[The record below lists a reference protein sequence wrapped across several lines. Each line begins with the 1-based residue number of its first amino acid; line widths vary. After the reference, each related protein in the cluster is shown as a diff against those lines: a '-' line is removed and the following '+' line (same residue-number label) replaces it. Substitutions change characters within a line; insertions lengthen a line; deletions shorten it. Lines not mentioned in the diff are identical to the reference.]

1 MNVFF
6 ARPLLFLA
14 ASAAGLFLADRAG
27 ADWTAFNDQGPT
39 GNAND
44 TAYTFPALGTA
55 SGALKNIT
63 NGASLSAVLT
73 LTNASAVTSGST
85 MSAPLAGTPAYTN
98 FTPNIDWTGTPYPG
112 VEASSSNLLGYLFSG
127 LDVSKRYRF
136 IGTSV
141 RGGDILAASSGYY
154 YSNRWTRAELVGAAS
169 YTAAHSAGIIT
180 AAQFPADLTGNQAA
194 WQSGVNTTNLAG
206 QPTGDVIVWDNI
218 VPAADGTF
226 SVLVLRYT
234 GHFPGSGASTADAL
248 YAYAFSA
255 IRLDETTPLGPPAIT
270 APMRDQTNGVGLTAT
285 FTVGAAGSG
294 TLTFSWFT
302 NNIFVQTT
310 SSNSFTSGPLVAGSN
325 FLCTV
330 IVSNTL
336 GTATNSAVAW
346 GVVAIPTITLT
357 TPTNNQSFAVPATV
371 ILQANANG
379 GTGGSVTGVGFF
391 STNAGWV
398 ASDLVSPYSN
408 QLTISVTNTYGFFA
422 VATNNLG
429 LTAFSATNIVFVSGN
444 LAPTVSITSP
454 GNNSTFNTTSNI
466 AITATASDTDGSIAN
481 LAVYANGSLLG
492 SSTKS
497 PITVNWSTLVA
508 GTYTLTAVARD
519 NGGINTTSAAVTL
532 SVVVWPTNDNFAN
545 RIPLTGTATF
555 AIGTTV
561 GATKEVGE
569 PVQFG
574 GGDGS
579 HSIWYSWL
587 APGAGVARVTVNST
601 PVWPWPAVSVF
612 TGNTVSS
619 LTLIASGNAAVATWN
634 AVAGT
639 TYQIGVDALYGGI
652 GPMIT
657 QVNMSNYPPAVAIT
671 NLVDGATF
679 SPPASVTIA
688 AQAAAFGSITNVSFY
703 AGTGKIGEDTSSPY
717 SYTASGVSAGIYT
730 LTAVATDDAGQKAT
744 SAPVRIAVLPAGI
757 WVGTNGYTNDFS
769 AQPAATQ
776 WATRNNGGAT
786 ADITTIAGL
795 DAAAKT
801 NLAGLITNQVPSD
814 TGNPPAQNILAVW
827 STAGYLQTSPNS
839 IAYTPLMAT
848 FVNNIGADA
857 TSIRIRYLFTTNA
870 NNIENVYGQRVFYSL
885 TGLSGSWQ
893 LLPALSSQPGG
904 ILDTTVTLIS
914 PWTYGSRLY
923 VLWVDENASSTDMTC
938 QIDNFFFAA
947 IAPMFTCALTTPA
960 NNATLGVPA
969 GIPVTA
975 TVTGTPTNVEF
986 YADSALIGSLASS
999 PYSLLWTNASLG
1011 SHQLAAIARG
1021 AGASVTSAV
1030 VNVTAVANTAPLAS
1044 LTSPTNTSFLLPTNI
1059 TLAASASDADGMV
1072 TNVSFYANSTKLA
1085 EFTASPSTL
1094 VWSNPPAGSY
1104 ALTAVATDNG
1114 GLRSTSAP
1122 VSVLLVAGGPITLV
1136 PTGSVWKYYDS
1147 VTNEMPGW
1155 NTPAY
1160 NDSTWL
1166 AGPAQ
1171 LGYGD
1176 GDEATVH
1183 GFGPDSNNK
1192 YITYY
1197 YRRSF
1202 VVSDASQVTSLLLRL
1217 IRDDGAV
1224 IYLNGVE
1231 AARFNMS
1238 AGTVTY
1244 TTFAAAAVT
1253 GTDESTFFP
1262 TNISPSLLVSGTNLL
1277 AVEMHQDSVTSSDIS
1292 FDLELTGQTNAFVNL
1307 PPSVS
1312 LTSPANGA
1320 SFATT
1325 TNITLAVSASDPN
1338 GVVANVEYFAVSTSL
1353 GLVSGGNPFTLVWS
1367 NLVEGAY
1374 TLTAVATD
1382 NGGLRT
1388 TSAPVNVT
1396 VFVPVYGGLA
1406 FDGASQYVTFGLAT
1420 NLGLGTFTLET
1431 WFKWT
1436 GAGAVSSTGSGG
1448 MSAIPLIAKGCG
1460 ESDGN
1465 TRDMN
1470 YFMGIR
1476 PGDRLLVADLE
1487 EGLGSTGT
1495 LGANHPVAGVT
1506 PITTNVW
1513 HHAAATYDGTNWA
1526 LYLDGALETNL
1537 FVGQPP
1543 RSDSIQHAALAS
1555 ALGSGGTP
1563 GSASSPAGY
1572 FAGTLDEPRIWN
1584 HARSAAQIAGSLNQQ
1599 IASAP
1604 GLVGRWSLDETNGSV
1619 VADSSGS
1626 GVTGTASN
1634 YPVWTAGY
1642 PFPSR
1647 PTVAIINPADLA
1659 TLFTPGEIA
1668 LQATASAP
1676 VGTVAKV
1683 EFFADADK
1691 LGESTASPFGIA
1703 WTNPVPGYYT
1713 LTALATDSSSA
1724 TNSSAPVRVT
1734 VQNSIVQFTAPTN
1747 GARFATIDLIPLAAS
1762 ASDSG
1767 GAITL
1772 VEFFD
1777 GAARL
1782 GEASVRP
1789 FSMTWSNPSV
1799 GAHALTVVAT
1809 AEGGVQNTSA
1819 PVNVA
1824 IFVDLPPVV
1833 TLTAPLNNS
1842 TSVAPANLTLT
1853 ATASDPDGTVAKV
1866 TFFDGGTELGQDA
1879 TAPFALT
1886 WTNVPLGS
1894 HAFTAVAV
1902 DDHGLTATSSVVN
1915 ATVVPNTP
1923 PLVALTSPLD
1933 NQSFVFPTN
1942 LTLAATASD
1951 VDGAVTNVEFYANG
1965 TRFGA
1970 DATSPFS
1977 FIWTNATT
1985 GSNRLVAVA
1994 TDNGGLRGTSAPVNI
2009 TVALPP
2015 LTVSLL
2021 SPAQNRTFATNQPV
2035 PFAATAAGLGSIGVS
2050 FYANGAPLFTD
2061 SSAPYSNNVTLA
2073 ENVYWV
2079 YAVATN
2085 SLGQTGYSAT
2095 NLFTV
2100 LNQPPCIVYFW
2111 GAYTENFD
2119 GMGPSGGSTPV
2130 GWFLGPAPGAQGVVW
2145 LTNVYPNDGSVS
2157 TPTNWNLG
2165 VAGDADRALGS
2176 QAGSTAG
2183 GDLGMDLRIYNGS
2196 SSNITSFSLT
2206 YDGEQWRA
2214 GGASV
2219 AVSEAPQYL
2228 IMYYSTNGVD
2238 FTLMPPSFVFTSRV
2252 DSGTTQL
2259 NGNLAANRTAGLGGI
2274 YTPAEPI
2281 PPATVFYLRWYDT
2294 NNYGQDH
2301 ILGIDNVAFAA
2312 TAFTAAGLTVSLS
2325 SPIEGAVFE
2334 APADITLTALPR
2346 GPAAVTNVDFLTN
2359 DVVAGSVTV
2368 SPFNFTW
2375 TNASAGAYALRAIAS
2390 DNTGASATSSVVNIT
2405 ITPTVTNTLAPTIAS
2420 VNPAPGNLAT
2430 LTSIQVTFSEA
2441 VTNVD
2446 ASDLLVNGVPATGL
2460 SGSGSNYT
2468 FAVSP
2473 PGFGAVSITWAA
2485 GHGIH
2490 DLGRPP
2496 LPFDDTAVGA
2506 TWTYNIVDSTPPTV
2520 VVQNPA
2526 AGASLTNLTQI
2537 QVTFS
2542 ENVLNVDAADLL
2554 VNGAPAIGLVGS
2566 GSNYTF
2572 AFTQP
2577 VGGTVSIAWSS
2588 SHGIADLSG
2597 NAFNATGNGA
2607 IWTYTLQM
2615 PRATL
2620 VATNSLWRYFK
2631 GLSEASS
2638 PSTAWRLL
2646 SFNDTAWPTAPAAFY
2661 YGPDPYTGTYLTDM
2675 SNAYTTVFMRQ
2686 RFNVDA
2692 PASLTNM
2699 VLNLQ
2704 VDDGAIVWINGTEIA
2719 RLRVGTGEIA
2729 YNGLGNN
2736 APEYAAGCAVWSS
2749 FTIANLQS
2757 FLVTGTNVLAIQA
2770 INASLAG
2777 SSDFGIDAELTAEVS
2792 DPSALP
2798 PTLLTVNPSA
2808 GQVFWLT
2815 NLTVIFS
2822 KPVANVDA
2830 SDLLLNGVPAT
2841 GLSGSGAAY
2850 TFSFPQPA
2858 YGLAA
2863 VTWATNHG
2871 ITDTNLVPRAF
2882 NATAAGATWQYT
2894 LLNPSAP
2901 LIASQTPLASAT
2913 VNALT
2918 QLQVNFTKPVT
2929 NIDAA
2934 DLLVN
2939 GVPATNVTGSG
2950 ANYSFAFPLPAYG
2963 SVTITWAAGHGITDL
2978 EAPANAFDSSRAGS
2992 TWTYT
2997 LVDQVPPTLASLSPP
3012 AGSQVTNL
3020 TQVQVTFT
3028 ESVSGVDA
3036 SDLLLNGVPA
3046 TGLSGSGASYTFT
3059 FPQPNATVVNFTWA
3073 AGHGI
3078 RDLATTPNAF
3088 NATGPGATWAY
3099 TTPDNLP
3106 PTVTGLNPP
3115 AFATVRS
3122 LTQIA
3127 VLFSETVAG
3136 VDAED
3141 LMINGVPAQSVSG
3154 TGPGPYL
3161 FQFAAPSNGLVEV
3174 LWMPGHGIRDLASP
3188 ANPFAGGEWNYTLDP
3203 NASYAGKILIN
3214 EIMFDP
3220 PGGAASNEWVELR
3233 NNSAEAVNLAGWSFT
3248 RGVGFT
3254 FPNISIPANGYLV
3267 AAADL
3272 AAFQA
3277 KYPGVTNVV
3286 GGGWTGSLANGGD
3299 TLELQTALGE
3309 VVNKLSYAIEGD
3321 WARRE
3326 RGSGANLVTSL
3337 TRSGSTATVTIFRH
3351 TYTAGDQ
3358 VIITGANQAE
3368 YNGRFTVASV
3378 PTPSTFTIA
3387 VSGTPA
3393 TPATGYILSRFV
3405 LDDSFSGWSWFSGA
3419 AGLGSSLELIDPAL
3433 PNDVGQNWLSST
3445 NLNGTPGR
3453 ANSVASTN
3461 AAPLVLEVTHFPP
3474 VPRSTDPVAITARV
3488 LDELSNGVQSVT
3500 LFYRNHTASSPG
3512 AFSSTNMFDDGAHSD
3527 GVAGDGLYGAVLPA
3541 YANGVVIEFYVRA
3554 TDTTG
3559 LSRTWPG
3566 PAWETNGVGATYGT
3580 FVQAANALYQVANET
3595 ITNAMPVV
3603 RSILSGSENAIFPPS
3618 SRNSDAGM
3626 NCTMISTDGSG
3637 TAIRYNCAVRV
3648 RGAGTRSR
3656 TPTNNRLDIPRDHP
3670 WNGRVSLNLNSQ
3682 FVHASLVGNTLA
3694 QKSGLP
3700 ATDPHV
3706 IQYRVNGVNPAPIT
3720 APANGTGSG
3729 AGWGTFIML
3738 KPVDGDLLADLYPN
3752 DPAGDVYRASAGSH
3766 NADLCYYGTDANQ
3779 YLNRGFYKTSN
3790 RSANDW
3796 TDFLN
3801 MTYAFSQL
3809 AYGPSYLQ
3817 AISTN
3822 INVKEWMTY
3831 FAVCS
3836 LLNDGE
3842 TKLGNGIGDD
3852 YALYC
3857 GTIDKRFVVM
3867 GHDFDTIFGE
3877 GDTGASYYPIAT
3889 NSSIFIM
3896 LNPPNANGTPASL
3909 QTALRRFLT
3918 NATYAPVFYGEMK
3931 RLCDTVFNPTNL
3943 NPVLDQLLTGWGVG
3957 PDATTVANMK
3967 NWAANRRT
3975 LALAQIPLTLTINNA
3990 LGTNYTTSPSVT
4002 LFGTSHAVDTR
4013 KVLVNGVLANWNAFD
4028 VRWTNTVALQPG
4040 LNRVLVQSLNSNDVE
4055 FVRATVD
4062 FWYDDSSVQTV
4073 SGSIAADTTWTAAGG
4088 PYQVTAN
4095 LTINSGAT
4103 LTIQAG
4109 TTVYLASGVNLAVNS
4124 GGRLLAEGTDTAHI
4138 RFTRVPGSTNWGNL
4152 TVSGAAGSPETRL
4165 AYADFEFNV
4174 SNINTPCLQ
4183 VSTGTVFFNHLTF
4196 ANTASPYIHVDTAS
4210 FLIQDCVF
4218 PTPTASFE
4226 PVHGA
4231 GGLKTGGRGIFLRN
4245 FFGVPNGYNDVVD
4258 FTGGNRDLGQPIV
4271 QFFDNVFIGASDDI
4285 LDLDGTDAWVQ
4296 GNIFLHAHKNGSPD
4310 SSSAVSGGLT
4320 GSDSSEITII
4330 GNLFYD
4336 CDQMANGKEGNFY
4349 TLLNN
4354 TMVRQNHAG
4363 GTDTDGS
4370 VLLVADVG
4378 TAEGAG
4384 MYLEGN
4390 IIYDAEK
4397 LLRGQTNAIVTFTNN
4412 LITRLAGAAWSG
4424 PGGNN
4429 ITNDPLFKYVPAVSE
4444 TSNFTSWAQ
4453 AQVLWDWFSL
4463 RTGSPAT
4470 GAGPNGRDLGA
4481 VVPPA
4486 SSGAQAEELK
4496 GVSLSGEPASTT
4508 PRTTA
4513 TLTVGINRTGHGI
4526 PTGGFPNGSGYT
4538 HYKWRLDGGAWS
4550 AETPLTTPISL
4561 TGLANGPH
4569 YVEVTG
4575 KNDAGLYQD
4584 DAALGADAAVTRS
4597 RTWTVNTSLA
4607 GVRLNE
4613 VLAANQSAFVHYG
4626 TTPDLIELY
4635 NENDTDFDLSGLRL
4649 SNDPLNPSKFVF
4661 PEGSS
4666 IAARSYLVVFA
4677 NNADGTPG
4685 YHLGFN
4691 LSQQGENL
4699 FLYDVAERGGAL
4711 LDSVS
4716 FGPQLDDLSI
4726 GRLADG
4732 SWALTVPTFGAAN
4745 RAARLGDP
4753 TRLRLNEW
4761 LTIGT
4766 APYDTDF
4773 IELYN
4778 ADSVPVSLG
4787 GLYLSDEIISWP
4799 NRHQIVALSFIPGY
4813 GYQRFFADGS
4823 PQLGAEHLN
4832 FHLDFEQGG
4841 IGLYQ
4846 PDLTPIDLVMYQ
4858 AQIANVSQGR
4868 SPNGGSAIVFFTTP
4882 TPGAANPILTG
4893 PLPYGGALVINEVLA
4908 NNASVIENGRTPD
4921 WVELY
4926 NGTTN
4931 TLDLGDLSLTD
4942 DTLQPR
4948 RFVFAAGTMLAPA
4961 GRLRVICDPGN
4972 TNSGPLLNT
4981 NFAFKSTGSGAYLFD
4996 TPANGAS
5003 LLSAVVF
5010 GLQTPN
5016 LTIARV
5022 PDGSTNWVLAIPT
5035 PGAANVAV
5043 PTLGSTANLKVNEW
5057 MADPG
5062 PGKDDWFEIYNPNTQ
5077 PVALGGL
5084 YLTDDLNNRTKHLIA
5099 ALSFLGSGTNAYV
5112 QFHADGNTGA
5122 GADHVSF
5129 SLKNSGEAVGIST
5142 ATGTLIDG
5150 YAFGAQEQ
5158 GVSEGRFPDGSTNIV
5173 RFPGTDSPAE
5183 SNWRWLTNVVINE
5196 VLTHSDWPFED
5207 AIELRNL
5214 TAQDLDLSG
5223 WWLSDDKGTPQ
5234 KYQLPTPTTLPA
5246 HGFVV
5251 IYENAFS
5258 NRNYAASPF
5267 SLSSKGDET
5276 VLSGSGAF
5284 AGWRASVSF
5293 GAAESGVS
5301 FGRYITSVGKEEFV
5315 AMSARTF
5322 GADDPN
5328 TPEEFRTGTGRTNAY
5343 PKVGPVVISEIMY
5356 HPPDVGTNDNQLD
5369 EFIELH
5375 NLTTAPVA
5383 LYDPSFPTNT
5393 WHLRNAV
5400 DFDFPPGA
5408 SLPPGG
5414 YLLVVSFDPV
5424 ADTNALAAFRSNYS
5438 LSASVPL
5445 FGPYVGKLDN
5455 GSEKI
5460 ELRKPGIPDTNDV
5473 PYILVEAV
5481 HYADTAPWPTA
5492 ADGTGLSLTR
5502 LTASLFG
5509 DDPANWT
5516 ALPPTPGAGPAT
5528 NPDTDGD
5535 GMPDA
5540 WELAHG
5546 LNPNDP
5552 SDANLDPDHDGLTNL
5567 QEYWAGTNPNSASSV
5582 LSLQPVNT
5590 GLDAGTNAVFSFPG
5604 VAAKSY
5610 TVQFSDTLPLGWTNL
5625 ISLDPLASSGPVWIT
5640 NQVPAGT
5647 AQRFYRVVTPRLP

>member
-1 MNVFF
+1 MIFHGVKRRWFLVVLSM
-6 ARPLLFLA
+6 ALLVKPAWAEWVAYL
-14 ASAAGLFLADRAG
+14 
-27 ADWTAFNDQGPT
+27 DQGR
-39 GNAND
+39 G
-44 TAYTFPALGTA
+44 PATSNNVTVCDLYADNGGILT
-55 SGALKNIT
+55 NIV
-63 NGASLSAVLT
+63 NGQALSAGY
-73 LTNASAVTSGST
+73 AVTRSGTLAGVGT
-85 MSAPLAGTPAYTN
+85 MGEPNAGTPAYQMFHGLIDFTAATSGNNGVYAVPGAFITLTFTN
-98 FTPNIDWTGTPYPG
+98 LNP
-112 VEASSSNLLGYLFSG
+112 A
-127 LDVSKRYRF
+127 KRY
-136 IGTSV
+136 
-141 RGGDILAASSGYY
+141 DLAANSARGTNSATYLY
-154 YSNRWTRAELVGAAS
+154 TNRWTLCTLQGAEAFVEAHTAGCLTNGDPRVAAGTITNGQAAYNSGINVAGDLVEWQQINPGADGRITLDMRQWTGALPGGFVADGP
-169 YTAAHSAGIIT
+169 YGYLPAALRLVEST
-180 AAQFPADLTGNQAA
+180 LTG
-194 WQSGVNTTNLAG
+194 
-206 QPTGDVIVWDNI
+206 P
-218 VPAADGTF
+218 P
-226 SVLVLRYT
+226 VLV
-234 GHFPGSGASTADAL
+234 TA
-248 YAYAFSA
+248 
-255 IRLDETTPLGPPAIT
+255 
-270 APMRDQTNGVGLTAT
+270 MQNQTNGVGLPVI
-285 FTVGAAGSG
+285 FTVGAAG
-294 TLTFSWFT
+294 TAPLNYYWFT
-302 NNIFVQTT
+302 NDVFVLTNG
-310 SSNSFTSGPLVAGSN
+310 SGSFTSGPLAEGSN

-330 IVSNTL
+330 IVSNEL
-336 GTATNSAVAW
+336 GTATNSASAW
-346 GVVAIPTITLT
+346 GVVAIPSVTLT
-357 TPTNNQSFAVPATV
+357 SPANGQQFTNVPATV
-371 ILQANANG
+371 ILTASASG
-379 GTGGSVTGVGFF
+379 GTGGSVSGVGFF
-391 STNAGWV
+391 STNGGWI
-398 ASDLVSPYSN
+398 ASVLTSPYSN
-408 QLTISVTNTYGFFA
+408 RVTISITNTYGFYA
-422 VATNNLG
+422 VVTNNLG
-429 LTAFSATNIVFVSGN
+429 LTAFSATNMVTISGN
-444 LAPTVSITSP
+444 LAPSVSQTSP
-454 GNNSTFNTTSNI
+454 GNNSTFNVTSNI
-466 AITATASDTDGSIAN
+466 TLTATATDPDGTIASVTFYV
-481 LAVYANGSLLG
+481 AG
-492 SSTKS
+492 KS
-497 PITVNWSTLVA
+497 VGATTISPYTMNWSTTNPGSYQLWA
-508 GTYTLTAVARD
+508 IATD
-519 NGGINTTSAAVTL
+519 NGGMNATSATVVV
-532 SVVVWPTNDNFAN
+532 SVVLWPTNDNFAN
-545 RIPLTGTATF
+545 RTVLTGTAALGF
-555 AIGTTV
+555 GTTV
-561 GATKEVGE
+561 GATKEAGE
-569 PVQFG
+569 PAQFG
-574 GGDGS
+574 GNDS
-579 HSIWYSWL
+579 AHSIWYTWT
-587 APGAGVARVTVNST
+587 APASGAAKVTVNST
-601 PVWPWPAVSVF
+601 PVWPWPSVSVF
-612 TGNTVSS
+612 TGNTVSN
-619 LTLIASGNAAVATWN
+619 LTLVASGNAATASWN
-634 AVAGT
+634 AVLGT
-639 TYQIGVDALYGGI
+639 TYQIGVDALYSGI

-679 SPPASVTIA
+679 SPPASVIIA
-688 AQAAAFGSITNVSFY
+688 AAAAGFSSITNVSFY
-703 AGTGKIGEDTSSPY
+703 AGTSKIGEDTSSPY
-717 SYTASGVSAGIYT
+717 SYTASGVAAGIYT

-744 SAPVRIAVLPAGI
+744 SAPVRIAVLPPGI

-769 AQPAATQ
+769 TQPAATQ
-776 WATRNNGGAT
+776 WATRNNGGGT
-786 ADITTIAGL
+786 GDITTAAGL

-801 NLAGLITNQVPSD
+801 NLASLITNQVPSD
-814 TGNPPAQNILAVW
+814 AGNPPPQNFLAVW

-870 NNIENVYGQRVFYSL
+870 NNIESVYGQRVFYSL

-893 LLPALSSQPGG
+893 LIPALSSQPGG
-904 ILDTTVTLIS
+904 ILDTTVTLIF

-938 QIDNFFFAA
+938 QIDNFYFAA
-947 IAPMFTCALTTPA
+947 IAPMFTCTLTTPP

-975 TVTGTPTNVEF
+975 AVTGTPTNVEF
-986 YADSALIGSLASS
+986 YADSTLIGSLASS

-1011 SHQLAAIARG
+1011 SHQLVAIARG
-1021 AGASVTSAV
+1021 TGGSVTSAV
-1030 VNVTAVANTAPLAS
+1030 VNVTAVANTAPLVS
-1044 LTSPTNTSFLLPTNI
+1044 LTSPTNTSFLLPTNV
-1059 TLAASASDADGMV
+1059 TLAATASDTDGAV
-1072 TNVSFYANSTKLA
+1072 TNVSFYASSIKLA
-1085 EFTASPSTL
+1085 EFTSSPYSF

-1104 ALTAVATDNG
+1104 ALTAVAMDNG
-1114 GLRSTSAP
+1114 GLRTTSAP
-1122 VSVLLVAGGPITLV
+1122 VNVLLIAGGPITLV

-1160 NDSTWL
+1160 NDSAWL

-1176 GDEATVH
+1176 GDEATTNS
-1183 GFGPDSNNK
+1183 FGPDSSNK

-1197 YRRSF
+1197 YRRAFF
-1202 VVSDASQVTSLLLRL
+1202 VPDASQVTSLLLRL
-1217 IRDDGAV
+1217 MRDDGAV

-1231 AARFNMS
+1231 AARFNML
-1238 AGTVTY
+1238 AGAVTY
-1244 TTFAAAAVT
+1244 TTLSATAVT

-1292 FDLELTGQTNAFVNL
+1292 FDLELSGQTNAFINL
-1307 PPSVS
+1307 PPAVS

-1325 TNITLAVSASDPN
+1325 TNITLSASASDPN
-1338 GVVANVEYFAVSTSL
+1338 GVVANVEYFAGSTSL
-1353 GLVSGGNPFTLVWS
+1353 GLISGGNPFTLVWS

-1406 FDGASQYVTFGLAT
+1406 FDGASQYVTFGVAT

-1448 MSAIPLIAKGCG
+1448 VSAIPLIAKGCG

-1470 YFMGIR
+1470 YFLGIR
-1476 PGDRLLVADLE
+1476 PTDRMLVADLE
-1487 EGLGSTGT
+1487 EGLGNTGT

-1506 PITTNVW
+1506 PITTNLW

-1563 GSASSPAGY
+1563 GAASSPAGY

-1584 HARSAAQIAGSLNQQ
+1584 YSRSAAQIAGSLNQQ

-1634 YPVWTAGY
+1634 YPIWTAGY

-1647 PTVAIINPADLA
+1647 PTATITNPADLA

-1668 LQATASAP
+1668 IQATATAP
-1676 VGTVAKV
+1676 AGTVAKV
-1683 EFFADADK
+1683 EFFTGADK
-1691 LGESTASPFGIA
+1691 LGESSTSPFGIV
-1703 WTNPVPGYYT
+1703 WTNPVPGYYS
-1713 LTALATDSSSA
+1713 LTAFVTDSSGA

-1734 VQNSIVQFTAPTN
+1734 VQNAIVQFTAPTN
-1747 GARFATIDLIPLAAS
+1747 GARLASIDLIPLAAT

-1767 GAITL
+1767 GTITL

-1777 GAARL
+1777 GAAKL
-1782 GEASVRP
+1782 GEASIRP
-1789 FSMTWSNPSV
+1789 FSMTWSNASV
-1799 GAHALTVVAT
+1799 GAHALTAVAT
-1809 AEGGVQNTSA
+1809 AEGGGQNTSA
-1819 PVNVA
+1819 PVNVTV
-1824 IFVDLPPVV
+1824 FVDLPPVV
-1833 TLTAPLNNS
+1833 TLTFPLNNS
-1842 TSVAPANLTLT
+1842 TSVVPANLTLT
-1853 ATASDPDGTVAKV
+1853 ASASDPDSTVAKV

-1879 TAPFALT
+1879 TAPYSLT

-1902 DDHGLTATSSVVN
+1902 DDHGLTTTSAVVN

-1942 LTLAATASD
+1942 LALAATASD
-1951 VDGAVTNVEFYANG
+1951 VDGTVTNVEFYANG
-1965 TRFGA
+1965 ARLGA

-1977 FIWTNATT
+1977 FTWTNATA
-1985 GSNRLVAVA
+1985 GSNQLVAVA
-1994 TDNGGLRGTSAPVNI
+1994 TDNSGLSRTSSPVNI

-2050 FYANGAPLFTD
+2050 FFANGAPLFTD
-2061 SSAPYSNNVTLA
+2061 STAPYSNNVTLT
-2073 ENVYWV
+2073 ESVYWF
-2079 YAVATN
+2079 YAMATN
-2085 SLGQTGYSAT
+2085 SLGQTAYSGT

-2100 LNQPPCIVYFW
+2100 LNQPPCIIYFR

-2119 GMGPSGGSTPV
+2119 SMWPAGGSTPV
-2130 GWFLGPAPGAQGVVW
+2130 GWFVGPAPGGQGVVG
-2145 LTNVYPNDGSVS
+2145 LTNVYVNDGSVA

-2165 VAGDADRALGS
+2165 TAGDTDRALGS
-2176 QAGSTAG
+2176 QAGSGAG
-2183 GDLGMDLRIYNGS
+2183 GDLGMDLRVYNGS
-2196 SSNITSFSLT
+2196 SSNITSFSVT

-2214 GGASV
+2214 GGASTE
-2219 AVSEAPQYL
+2219 VSEAPQYL

-2238 FTLMPPSFVFTSRV
+2238 FTIMPPSFIFTSRV
-2252 DSGTTQL
+2252 DTGTTAL

-2274 YTPAEPI
+2274 YTPGQPI
-2281 PPATVFYLRWYDT
+2281 PPAAVFYLRWYDT

-2301 ILGIDNVAFAA
+2301 ILAIDNVTFAG
-2312 TAFTAAGLTVSLS
+2312 TAYTSAGLTVSLT
-2325 SPIEGAVFE
+2325 SPTEGAVFE
-2334 APADITLTALPR
+2334 APDDITLTALPR
-2346 GPAAVTNVDFLTN
+2346 GPATVTNVDFLTN
-2359 DVVAGSVTV
+2359 GVVVGSATA

-2375 TNASAGAYALRAIAS
+2375 TNTSAGAYALTAIAS
-2390 DNTGASATSSVVNIT
+2390 DTTGVSATSSVVNIT
-2405 ITPTVTNTLAPTIAS
+2405 ITPTVTNTIPPTITS
-2420 VNPAPGNLAT
+2420 LSPTPGNLSA
-2430 LTSIQVTFSEA
+2430 LTAILVNFSEN

-2446 ASDLLVNGVPATGL
+2446 AADLLVNGVPATGL
-2460 SGSGSNYT
+2460 SGGGSNYT
-2468 FAVSP
+2468 FTVPSL
-2473 PGFGAVSITWAA
+2473 GLGAAAITWSA

-2496 LPFDDTAVGA
+2496 LPFDDAAVGA
-2506 TWTYNIVDSTPPTV
+2506 TWAYNIIDSTAPTV
-2520 VVQNPA
+2520 VAQNPA
-2526 AGASLTNLTQI
+2526 AGASVTNLTQI

-2554 VNGAPAIGLVGS
+2554 VNGSPAIGLVGS

-2577 VGGTVSIAWSS
+2577 AGDTVAITWSA
-2588 SHGIADLSG
+2588 SHGITDLAG
-2597 NAFNATGNGA
+2597 NAFNAIGA
-2607 IWTYTLQM
+2607 GATWAYTLQM
-2615 PRATL
+2615 PRVTL
-2620 VATNSLWRYFK
+2620 VATNSLWHYFK

-2646 SFNDTAWPTAPAAFY
+2646 SFNDAAWPTAPAAFY

-2675 SNAYTTVFMRQ
+2675 SNTYSTVFIRQ

-2699 VLNLQ
+2699 ILNLQ

-2719 RLRVGTGEIA
+2719 RLRVAAGEIA
-2729 YNGLGNN
+2729 YDGLGNN
-2736 APEYAAGCAVWSS
+2736 APEYTAGCAVWSS
-2749 FTIANLQS
+2749 FTITNLQS

-2777 SSDFGIDAELTAEVS
+2777 SSDYGIDAELTAEIS
-2792 DPSALP
+2792 DPNALP

-2815 NLTVIFS
+2815 NLTVTFS
-2822 KPVANVDA
+2822 KPVANVNV
-2830 SDLLLNGVPAT
+2830 SDLLVNGVPAT
-2841 GLSGSGAAY
+2841 NLTGSGANY
-2850 TFSFPQPA
+2850 TFTFPQPA
-2858 YGLAA
+2858 YGIAA
-2863 VTWATNHG
+2863 ITWATNHG

-2882 NATAAGATWQYT
+2882 NATAPGATWQYT

-2901 LIASQTPLASAT
+2901 LVASQTPLASST
-2913 VNALT
+2913 INALT
-2918 QLQVNFTKPVT
+2918 QLQVNFTEPVT
-2929 NIDAA
+2929 NVDAA
-2934 DLLVN
+2934 DLLVS
-2939 GVPATNVTGSG
+2939 GVPATNVIGSG
-2950 ANYSFAFPLPAYG
+2950 ANYTFAFPQPAYG
-2963 SVTITWAAGHGITDL
+2963 SVTIIWAAGHGITDV
-2978 EAPANAFDSSRAGS
+2978 EEPANAFDSARAGC
-2992 TWTYT
+2992 TWSYT
-2997 LVDQVPPTLASLSPP
+2997 LVDQVPPTLALLSPP
-3012 AGSQVTNL
+3012 PGAHVTNL

-3036 SDLLLNGVPA
+3036 SDLLVNGVPA
-3046 TGLSGSGASYTFT
+3046 TGLSGAGASYTFT
-3059 FPQPNATVVNFTWA
+3059 FAQPNASVVNLTWA
-3073 AGHGI
+3073 TGHDI

-3088 NATGPGATWAY
+3088 NGTGPGATWSY

-3106 PTVTGLNPP
+3106 PTVASLNPP

-3122 LTQIA
+3122 LSQIA
-3127 VLFSETVAG
+3127 ITFTEPVAG
-3136 VDAED
+3136 VDASF
-3141 LMINGVPAQSVSG
+3141 LLINGAPAQTVAGSG
-3154 TGPGPYL
+3154 AGPWVFFFNP
-3161 FQFAAPSNGLVEV
+3161 PSNGLVQVAWSPDEN
-3174 LWMPGHGIRDLASP
+3174 IRDLAVP
-3188 ANPFAGGEWNYTLDP
+3188 ANPFVGGAWTYILDP
-3203 NASYAGKILIN
+3203 NASYAGKVLIN

-3220 PGGAASNEWVELR
+3220 PGGAASNEWIELR
-3233 NNSAEAVNLAGWSFT
+3233 NISPDDINLSGWRFT
-3248 RGVGFT
+3248 RGVNYT
-3254 FPNISIPANGYLV
+3254 FPNVSLPGASYLV
-3267 AAADL
+3267 VAADT
-3272 AAFQA
+3272 AAFQL

-3286 GGGWTGSLANGGD
+3286 GGGWSGSLANGGD
-3299 TLELQTALGE
+3299 NLELQTALGE

-3326 RGSGANLVTSL
+3326 RGGGASLVTSIS
-3337 TRSGSTATVTIFRH
+3337 RSGSTATVTIFRH
-3351 TYTAGDQ
+3351 TYTAGDV

-3378 PTPSTFTIA
+3378 PTPSTFTIT

-3393 TPATGYILSRFV
+3393 TPATGNILSRFV
-3405 LDDSFSGWSWFSGA
+3405 VDDSFSGWSWFSAA
-3419 AGLGSSLELIDPAL
+3419 AGLGSSIELVNPGL
-3433 PNDVGQNWLSST
+3433 LNTVGQNWLAST

-3461 AAPLVLEVTHFPP
+3461 TAPLVQDVTHFPP

-3488 LDELSNGVQSVT
+3488 TDELSNGVQSVT
-3500 LFYRNHTASSPG
+3500 LFYRNHTSSSPG
-3512 AFSSTNMFDDGAHSD
+3512 AFSSTPMFDDGTHSD
-3527 GVAGDGLYGAVLPA
+3527 GVVGDGLYGAILPA
-3541 YANGVVIEFYVRA
+3541 FANGVVIEFYVQA

-3559 LSRTWPG
+3559 LSRTWPP
-3566 PAWETNGVGATYGT
+3566 PAWETNGPGATYGT

-3603 RSILSGSENAIFPPS
+3603 RSILSGTENAIFPPS
-3618 SRNSDAGM
+3618 SRNSDAAM

-3637 TAIRYNCAVRV
+3637 TAVRYNCCVRV
-3648 RGAGTRSR
+3648 RGAGTRGR
-3656 TPTNNRLDIPRDHP
+3656 TPTNNRLDIPRDNP
-3670 WNGRVSLNLNSQ
+3670 WNGRISLNLNSQ
-3682 FVHASLVGNTLA
+3682 FVHASLVGNVLA

-3700 ATDPHV
+3700 ATDAHV

-3729 AGWGTFIML
+3729 AGWGTYIML

-3752 DPAGDVYRASAGSH
+3752 DPAGDVYRASTGNH
-3766 NADLCYYGTDANQ
+3766 NADLNYYGTDPNT
-3779 YLNRGFYKTSN
+3779 YVNRGYYKTSN

-3796 TDFLN
+3796 SDFFN
-3801 MTYAFSQL
+3801 MTYALSQF
-3809 AYGPSYLQ
+3809 AYGSNYLQ

-3836 LLNDGE
+3836 LLNDAE

-3857 GTIDKRFVVM
+3857 GTLDKRFVVM
-3867 GHDFDTIFGE
+3867 GHDFDTIFGQ
-3877 GDTGASYYPIAT
+3877 GDTAASTSGYGYMVQT
-3889 NSSIFIM
+3889 NAGIFLM
-3896 LNPPNANGTPASL
+3896 LNPPNPNGTPATL
-3909 QTALRRFLT
+3909 QTVLRRFMT
-3918 NATYAPVFYGEMK
+3918 NATYAPLFYGEMK
-3931 RLCDTVFNPTNL
+3931 RLSDTTFNPTNL
-3943 NPVLDQLLTGWGVG
+3943 NPLLDQLLTGWGVG
-3957 PDATTVANMK
+3957 PDATTIANMK
-3967 NWAANRRT
+3967 TWAANRRSF
-3975 LALAQIPLTLTINNA
+3975 ALSQMPLTLTVSNA

-4002 LFGTSHAVDTR
+4002 LFGTSHAIDTR
-4013 KVLVNGVLANWNAFD
+4013 KVLVNGLQANWSPYD
-4028 VRWTNTVALQPG
+4028 VRWTNTVTLQPG
-4040 LNRVLVQSLNSNDVE
+4040 MNRVLVQSLNSNNVE
-4055 FVRATVD
+4055 FARATMD
-4062 FWYDDSSVQTV
+4062 LWYDDLSVASV
-4073 SGSIAADTTWTAAGG
+4073 SGAISADTTWTAAGG

-4095 LTINSGAT
+4095 LTVNSGAT

-4109 TTVYLASGVNLAVNS
+4109 TTIYLASGVNISVAS

-4138 RFTRVPGSTNWGNL
+4138 RFTHVPAGANWGSIAIN
-4152 TVSGAAGSPETRL
+4152 GAVGSQETRL

-4174 SNINTPCLQ
+4174 SNINTPCLL

-4226 PVHGA
+4226 PVHGT

-4245 FFGVPNGYNDVVD
+4245 FFGAPNGYNDVVD
-4258 FTGGNRDLGQPIV
+4258 FTGSNRDLGQPIV
-4271 QFFDNVFIGASDDI
+4271 QFFNNVFIGASDDI

-4310 SSSAVSGGLT
+4310 SASAVSGGLT
-4320 GSDSSEITII
+4320 GSDRSEITII

-4363 GTDTDGS
+4363 GTDTNGS
-4370 VLLVADVG
+4370 VVLLADMG

-4390 IIYDAEK
+4390 IIYDAEQ
-4397 LLRGQTNAIVTFTNN
+4397 LVRGQTNGIVTFTSNI
-4412 LITRLAGAAWSG
+4412 ITRLAGAAWSG

-4429 ITNDPLFKYVPAVSE
+4429 VTNDPLFKYVPAITE

-4453 AQVLWDWFSL
+4453 AQVMWDWFSL

-4470 GAGPNGRDLGA
+4470 GAGPNERDLGA
-4481 VVPPA
+4481 VVSPA
-4486 SSGAQAEELK
+4486 STGAQAEELK
-4496 GVSLSGEPASTT
+4496 GVWLSGEPASTT
-4508 PRTTA
+4508 PRTSA
-4513 TLTVGINRTGHGI
+4513 TLIVGINRTGNGI
-4526 PTGGFPNGSGYT
+4526 PTSGFPNGSGYT

-4550 AETPLTTPISL
+4550 AETPLATPISL
-4561 TGLANGPH
+4561 NGLANGPH

-4584 DAALGADAAVTRS
+4584 DAALGADAVVTRS
-4597 RTWTVNTSLA
+4597 RTWTVNTTLA

-4613 VLAANQSAFVHYG
+4613 VLAANHAAFVHYG
-4626 TTPDLIELY
+4626 TTPDLVELY
-4635 NENDTDFDLSGLRL
+4635 NENDTDFDLSGFRL
-4649 SNDPLNPSKFVF
+4649 SNDPLNPGKFVF

-4666 IAARSYLVVFA
+4666 LPARSYLIVFA
-4677 NNADGTPG
+4677 NNEDGTPG

-4691 LSQQGENL
+4691 LSQQGDA
-4699 FLYDVAERGGAL
+4699 LYFYDLAERGGLL

-4716 FGPQLDDLSI
+4716 FGPQLEDISI
-4726 GRLADG
+4726 GRLADS
-4732 SWALTVPTFGAAN
+4732 SWTLTVPTPGAAN

-4761 LTIGT
+4761 LAIGT

-4787 GLYLSDEIISWP
+4787 GLYLSDETISWP
-4799 NRHQIVALSFIPGY
+4799 NRHQIVALSFIPAY
-4813 GYQRFFADGS
+4813 GYQRYFADGS

-4846 PDLTPIDLVMYQ
+4846 PDLTPIDIVMYQ

-4882 TPGAANPILTG
+4882 TPGAANPIVTG

-4908 NNASVIENGRTPD
+4908 NNASLVENGRTPD

-4948 RFVFAAGTMLAPA
+4948 RFVFTAGTTLAPA
-4961 GRLRVICDPGN
+4961 ARLRVLCDPGN
-4972 TNSGPLLNT
+4972 TNVDPLLNT
-4981 NFAFKSTGSGAYLFD
+4981 NFALKSTGSGLYLFD
-4996 TPANGAS
+4996 APASGGS
-5003 LLSAVVF
+5003 LLNAVVF

-5016 LTIARV
+5016 LSIARV
-5022 PDGSTNWVLAIPT
+5022 PDGSTNWVLATPT
-5035 PGAANVAV
+5035 PGSANIAV
-5043 PTLGSTANLKVNEW
+5043 PTLGSAANLKVNEW

-5084 YLTDDLNNRTKHLIA
+5084 WLTDDLNNRQKHPIA
-5099 ALSFLGSGTNAYV
+5099 ALSFLGTATNAFV

-5142 ATGTLIDG
+5142 AAGTLIDG
-5150 YAFGAQEQ
+5150 YAFGAQDQ
-5158 GVSEGRFPDGSTNIV
+5158 GVSEGRFPDGGTNIV
-5173 RFPGTDSPAE
+5173 RFPGTDSPGEA
-5183 SNWRWLTNVVINE
+5183 NWRWLTNVVINE

-5214 TAQDLDLSG
+5214 SAQAIDISG
-5223 WWLSDDKGTPQ
+5223 WWLSDDKGTLQ
-5234 KYQLPTPTTLPA
+5234 KYQLPTPTILPA
-5246 HGFVV
+5246 NGFVV
-5251 IYENAFS
+5251 IYEAAFS
-5258 NRNYAASPF
+5258 NRNYAATPF
-5267 SLSSKGDET
+5267 SLSSKGDEA

-5284 AGWRASVSF
+5284 AGWRTSVAF

-5301 FGRYITSVGKEEFV
+5301 FGRYLTSVGKEEFV
-5315 AMSARTF
+5315 ALSARTF

-5328 TPEEFRTGTGRTNAY
+5328 SPEEFRTGTGLPNAY

-5356 HPPDVGTNDNQLD
+5356 HPPDLGTNDNQRD

-5375 NLTTAPVA
+5375 NITTVPVA
-5383 LYDPSFPTNT
+5383 LYDVNFPTNT

-5400 DFDFPPGA
+5400 DFDFPLDTV
-5408 SLPPGG
+5408 LPANG
-5414 YLLVVSFDPV
+5414 YLLVVSFDPALDPV
-5424 ADTNALAAFRSNYS
+5424 SLAGFRATYALDTNAVIL
-5438 LSASVPL
+5438 
-5445 FGPYVGKLDN
+5445 GPYAGKLANNDDR
-5455 GSEKI
+5455 I
-5460 ELRKPGIPDTNDV
+5460 ELKKPGPPDTNDV
-5473 PYILVEAV
+5473 PYIDVEFV
-5481 HYADTAPWPTA
+5481 HYYDLSPWPAA
-5492 ADGTGLSLTR
+5492 ADGTGLSLQR
-5502 LTASLFG
+5502 VTASLFG

-5516 ALPPTPGAGPAT
+5516 AAAPNPGAGPAV
-5528 NPDTDGD
+5528 NPDIDGD

-5540 WELAHG
+5540 WEIAHG

-5567 QEYWAGTNPNSASSV
+5567 QEYLAGTDPHDASSV
-5582 LSLQPVNT
+5582 LKLAVVSPAVT
-5590 GLDAGTNAVFSFPG
+5590 GGTNTVLVFPG
-5604 VAAKSY
+5604 VAGKSY
-5610 TVQFSDTLPLGWTNL
+5610 TVEYTAQLMTGWFDL
-5625 ISLDPLASSGPVWIT
+5625 INLDPLLVSGPVWVT
-5640 NQVPAGT
+5640 NALPAGT
-5647 AQRFYRVVTPRLP
+5647 TQRFYRVVTPRH